1 MSRLTRDHRVAL
13 AAALA
18 LLAGCGTET
27 DAMQPGSITPNVAGP
42 AASASAVGHRRQSRN
57 QLGSSIERRR
67 AP

>member
-27 DAMQPGSITPNVAGP
+27 DAVQPGSITPNVAGP
-42 AASASAVGHRRQSRN
+42 AASASAVGHLRSRN
-57 QLGSSIERRR
+57 QLGSSIDRRR